1 MFKLNSLAPTSYD
14 FGIITLKSP
23 GENSRIQSGASQE
36 NVF

>member
-23 GENSRIQSGASQE
+23 GENSGIQSGSSRE